1 MISNGFI
8 IRKKKMK
15 SLSEIDTTSK
25 RASRAAGYSWGVAEE
40 IGKNI
45 RLLELFG
52 LEGIK
57 TLNQYYSVKNKEKF
71 SNSNLL
77 IQNNISDKY
86 PYCPII
92 LGINFLDQIRTLEKF
107 EKITFNKISF
117 PLLLL
122 PFLSRSSE
130 IIGKKINI
138 KFDKIEFLLNLNV
151 NISSNL
157 LDNNCPEIAN
167 NVEINIIENKD
178 NFTEQEWK
186 SLYKLSEETFV
197 EETESLKQGAAGA
210 GLTDND

>member
-1 MISNGFI
+1 
-8 IRKKKMK
+8 MK

-71 SNSNLL
+71 SNLNL
-77 IQNNISDKY
+77 IIKNNISDNY

-157 LDNNCPEIAN
+157 LDKNCPEIAN